1 MKLKQSFSL
10 LLKTI
15 LFSVALLISSV
26 VNAQEVVV
34 ECDTINN
41 ALLSDSVADST
52 AASITASIAP
62 AITASIADS
71 IANNDDPTHHVRLA
85 EWVVPGVAVVGG
97 ALCVKTAW
105 GKQFRRWTNE
115 KISRRVEKKLRID
128 DYLKYV
134 PAVAVY
140 GLDLCGVKAQHG
152 LLDRTI
158 MLGMSAATMLVVTK
172 GAKMA
177 FKERRPD
184 GTNDDAFP
192 SGHTAISFMCA
203 EFLWQEYRTTKPWI
217 GYTGYALATGV
228 AYLRLHN
235 NRHWVNDV
243 VAGAA
248 VGMLSTKFAYWLY
261 PKLFKEHKR
270 SQKKTIVMGTP
281 FYDGNGAGVSM
292 ALAF

>member
-1 MKLKQSFSL
+1 MKFKHSFSL

-15 LFSVALLISSV
+15 LFSVALFTSSV

-34 ECDTINN
+34 ECDTIKYE
-41 ALLSDSVADST
+41 LLSDSVVST
-52 AASITASIAP
+52 SNHIVYTS
-62 AITASIADS
+62 DS
-71 IANNDDPTHHVRLA
+71 IVKTPADYPDPTHRVRPA
-85 EWVVPGVAVVGG
+85 EWIVPGVAAVGG

-105 GKQFRRWTNE
+105 GKQFREWTNQ
-115 KISRRVEKKLRID
+115 KISRRVERKVKID
-128 DYLKYV
+128 SYLKYV

-140 GLDLCGVKAQHG
+140 GLDLCGVKAQHN

-158 MLGMSAATMLVVTK
+158 ILGMSAVTMMAVTK

-177 FKERRPD
+177 FKEQRPD

-203 EFLWQEYRTTKPWI
+203 EFLWQEYRATKPWI
-217 GYTGYALATGV
+217 GYTGYALATSV

-235 NRHWVNDV
+235 NRHWLNDV

-261 PKLFKEHKR
+261 PKLFKEHNR
-270 SQKKTIVMGTP
+270 SQKKPIVMGAP

-292 ALAF
+292 ALVL